1 MIQTVGMLMSRL
13 ENGEP
18 EVFASI
24 QGEGISAGVP
34 SVFVRLG
41 ECNLKCTF
49 CDTRYTWDWDSFDK
63 SEETAEV
70 PEASIEAR
78 VFELAGAN
86 TRNVVITGG
95 EPMLQQQHLVPFIRT
110 LRARG
115 FDVEIE
121 TNGTIDPVPGMS
133 ELVTRWNVSPKLEN
147 SGNKKT
153 ARLRT
158 GPLTW
163 FAAAANANFK
173 FVVASEG
180 DLVEILDLARHYGI
194 ANHRIILMPEGQ
206 KPDAINE
213 RSVWLAETARE
224 HGFRFS
230 TRLHVLLWGGTER
243 GK

>member
-1 MIQTVGMLMSRL
+1 MSRL

-24 QGEGISAGVP
+24 QGEGVSIGVP

-41 ECNLKCTF
+41 ECNLKCSF
-49 CDTRYTWDWDSFDK
+49 CDTRYTWDWDAFDK
-63 SEETAEV
+63 NEETAEV

-95 EPMLQQQHLVPFIRT
+95 EPMLQQEHLVPFIRR
-110 LRARG
+110 LRDRG
-115 FDVEIE
+115 FEVEIE
-121 TNGTIDPVPGMS
+121 TNGTIDPVPDMHDI
-133 ELVTRWNVSPKLEN
+133 VARWNVSPKLEN

-163 FAAAANANFK
+163 FAAASNANFK
-173 FVVASEG
+173 FVVASED
-180 DLVEILDLARHYGI
+180 DLVEIIDLARHYGI
-194 ANHRIILMPEGQ
+194 PNNRIILMPEGQ
-206 KPDAINE
+206 EPETINE
-213 RSVWLAETARE
+213 RSAWLAEKARE

-243 GK
+243 GR

>member
-1 MIQTVGMLMSRL
+1 MLMSRL

-24 QGEGISAGVP
+24 QGEGVSIGVP

-41 ECNLKCTF
+41 ECNLKCSY
-49 CDTRYTWDWDSFDK
+49 CDTRYTWDWDAFNKDD
-63 SEETAEV
+63 ETAEV
-70 PEASIEAR
+70 PEASLEAR
-78 VFELAGAN
+78 VLELAGAN

-95 EPMLQQQHLVPFIRT
+95 EPMLQQEHLVPFIGR
-110 LRARG
+110 LRERG

-121 TNGTIDPVPGMS
+121 TNGTIEPRADMQVS
-133 ELVTRWNVSPKLEN
+133 RWNVSPKLEN

-163 FAAAANANFK
+163 FAAAPNATFK
-173 FVVASEG
+173 FVVATEG
-180 DLVEILDLARHYGI
+180 DLTEILDLARHYGI
-194 ANHRIILMPEGQ
+194 PNHRIILMPEGQ
-206 KPDAINE
+206 KPDAINA
-213 RSVWLAETARE
+213 RSAWLAEKARE